1 MPTYRPTNA
10 GHQTKGTLWGG
21 FSPAQL
27 AALTGVFMGAV
38 MLTFVS
44 IIVMKINIWLA
55 VIFIFLLPNTLLL
68 LVIFTLIMGK
78 PKRYLRDWLESRI
91 VGRTTVQLGKI
102 SEPSPIDLE

>member
-68 LVIFTLIMGK
+68 LVIL
-78 PKRYLRDWLESRI
+78 
-91 VGRTTVQLGKI
+91 
-102 SEPSPIDLE
+102 PSSWENRSAICGTGWKAGLSDAPRSNSAKSPSHPH